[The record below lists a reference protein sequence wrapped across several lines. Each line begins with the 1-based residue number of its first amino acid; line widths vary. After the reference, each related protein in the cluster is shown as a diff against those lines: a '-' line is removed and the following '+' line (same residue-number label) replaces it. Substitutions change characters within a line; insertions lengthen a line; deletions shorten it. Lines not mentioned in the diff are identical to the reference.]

1 MEMKLYWILIG
12 LFLVVLGLLPD
23 GLLAEGST
31 AGYNPQKNAYF
42 GDLHVHTQYS
52 FDAFIFKTRNSPD
65 DAYRYGKGEQIMHA
79 AGYPIR
85 LKGPSLDFMAVTD
98 HAEYMGIVPA
108 MADPDHPLSKLPLA
122 KKLRSPK
129 PKINLSVFKA
139 LGRGLYLGR
148 PITEYYDLD
157 VIRSTWQRVIES
169 ADRHYQPG
177 KFTTLYG
184 YEFTSSPGFTFHRNV
199 IFRSDK
205 APELPFSALMS
216 NDPEDLWQW
225 LDKKRAEGIMALA
238 IPHNPN
244 LSNGNAFDDE
254 QKTRSGVPFNSEYA
268 RQRMRNE
275 PLVEITQVKGTS
287 ETHPLLSPNDEWADF
302 EIHRKLKHTNISG
315 SYVREAYLTGLAL
328 QETKGFNPYRF
339 GLIGSSDTHNGGA
352 GYCEDNYFSKIGI
365 FDGTPVKRG
374 SVPRQNKKTWDTFN
388 ADPVFAKWGAS
399 GLAGVWAEENT
410 RDAIFKALQRKE
422 TFATSGPRIRIIFF
436 AGYDYNPSLIDK
448 RDILAKAYQGGVPMG
463 SDLKAKGKQSPRFL
477 AWAVRDPNGG
487 RLQRL
492 QMIKGWFQ
500 GGKAYE
506 QIFDI
511 ACSDGLKPDPGTH
524 RCPDNGATV
533 DLSDCRF
540 STDKGNAEL
549 RTIWDD
555 PTFKPD
561 QSAVYYIRVLE
572 NPTCRWSTWD
582 AIRAKVP
589 TNPHL
594 KKTVQERAWSSPIWF
609 RPKG

>member
-1 MEMKLYWILIG
+1 MKLRSILIG
-12 LFLVVLGLLPD
+12 LFLLASSLLQNN
-23 GLLAEGST
+23 LLASGSN

-42 GDLHVHTQYS
+42 GDLHIHTRYS

-65 DAYRYGKGEQIMHA
+65 DAYRYAKGEQIMHA
-79 AGYPIR
+79 AGYPIK
-85 LKGPSLDFMAVTD
+85 LKGPPLDFMAVTD

-122 KKLRSPK
+122 KRLRSSWQ
-129 PKINLSVFKA
+129 KINLSVFKA
-139 LGRGLYLGR
+139 LGKDLYLGR
-148 PITEYYDLD
+148 PTKEYYDLD
-157 VIRSTWQRVIES
+157 VISSTWQRVIES

-225 LDKKRAEGIMALA
+225 LDEKRAEGIMALA

-254 QKTRSGVPFNSEYA
+254 QKTRSGDPFDSEYA

-287 ETHPLLSPNDEWADF
+287 ETHPSLSPNDEWADF
-302 EIHRKLKHTNISG
+302 EIYSKQKHTNISG
-315 SYVREAYLTGLAL
+315 SYVREAYLTGLTL

-352 GYCEDNYFSKIGI
+352 GYCEDNYFSKIGVL
-365 FDGTPVKRG
+365 DGTPAIRG
-374 SVPRQNKKTWDTFN
+374 SVPRNNKKTWNTFFT
-388 ADPVFAKWGAS
+388 DPVFAKWGAS

-410 RDAIFKALQRKE
+410 RDAIFRALQRKE
-422 TFATSGPRIRIIFF
+422 TFATSGPRIRIRLF
-436 AGYDYNPSLIDK
+436 AGYDYNQSLIDK
-448 RDILAKAYQGGVPMG
+448 ADVLAKAYQGGVPMG

-500 GGKAYE
+500 DGKAHE
-506 QIFDI
+506 QVFDI
-511 ACSDGLKPDPGTH
+511 ACSDGVKPDPRTN
-524 RCPDNGATV
+524 RCPDNGAKV
-533 DLSDCRF
+533 DLSDCSF
-540 STDKGNAEL
+540 STDKGNVEL
-549 RTIWDD
+549 RTMWDD

-561 QSAVYYIRVLE
+561 QRAIYYIRVLE

-589 TNPHL
+589 PNPHL
-594 KKTVQERAWSSPIWF
+594 KKTVQERAWSSPVWYLPE
-609 RPKG
+609 R